1 MYAYHIQQRQTSYA
15 FFFNFSMHDDIMAQ
29 TVLYDVLLIV
39 KYVKTQTECVL
50 VNQVGWVNNV
60 SEVIS
65 IHELLNF
72 LEYRI
77 MPKTIL

>member
-1 MYAYHIQQRQTSYA
+1 
-15 FFFNFSMHDDIMAQ
+15 MAQ

-65 IHELLNF
+65 IHELLNV

>member
-1 MYAYHIQQRQTSYA
+1 
-15 FFFNFSMHDDIMAQ
+15 MAQ

-60 SEVIS
+60 SEVIYM
-65 IHELLNF
+65 HELLKF

>member
-1 MYAYHIQQRQTSYA
+1 
-15 FFFNFSMHDDIMAQ
+15 MAQ

-65 IHELLNF
+65 IHELFYF

>member
-1 MYAYHIQQRQTSYA
+1 
-15 FFFNFSMHDDIMAQ
+15 MAQ
-29 TVLYDVLLIV
+29 TFLYDVLLIV

-65 IHELLNF
+65 IHELLIF
-72 LEYRI
+72 LGYRI